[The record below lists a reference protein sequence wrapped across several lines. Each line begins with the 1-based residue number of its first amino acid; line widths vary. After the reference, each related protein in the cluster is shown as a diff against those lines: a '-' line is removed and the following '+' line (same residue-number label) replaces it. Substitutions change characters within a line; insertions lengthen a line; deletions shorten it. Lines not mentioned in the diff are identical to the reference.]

1 MDFWALVPYA
11 FFKSI
16 QEARYSRFESRPT
29 GIANSS
35 RHLSLAF
42 FPYGSV
48 FFILGFGCTPLFAE
62 AAGNPIPA
70 SVNAG
75 SWILSAGGAVDFPH
89 ANWSPA
95 YRIGIGSRAEV
106 SLSLDENWAAGLGMG
121 YFHYQGNDAGGPIL
135 IDEIR
140 VLPMLR
146 YFLVNGKVNPYLTGG
161 AGLAV
166 QFAAASGMITGALN
180 PDGFL
185 GAGLEI
191 RLADRE
197 SIFFESNYCLM
208 LAYGTVA
215 QDVEAVAGLR
225 SGF

>member
-1 MDFWALVPYA
+1 MSHRFKLFACFSGILAL
-11 FFKSI
+11 
-16 QEARYSRFESRPT
+16 
-29 GIANSS
+29 
-35 RHLSLAF
+35 LAE
-42 FPYGSV
+42 GT
-48 FFILGFGCTPLFAE
+48 IPLFAE
-62 AAGNPIPA
+62 SAPA
-70 SVNAG
+70 SMNSG

-89 ANWSPA
+89 SNWSPA
-95 YRIGIGSRAEV
+95 YRIGIGSRAEISV
-106 SLSLDENWAAGLGMG
+106 PLDAVWAAGLDLG

-146 YFLVNGKVNPYLTGG
+146 AYLSRENFNPYLTGG

-166 QFAAASGMITGALN
+166 QFSVASGTTQSLLN

-185 GAGLEI
+185 GVGFEV
-191 RLADRE
+191 RLADQE
-197 SIFFESNYCLM
+197 SIFFETNYSLM
-208 LAYGTVA
+208 LSGNTLA